1 MKVFVRVSEGIAN
14 TGGGACE
21 QSSINSFV
29 FSITTLQPPKTG
41 HIVDKEHNGSMYW
54 LSWISHRNPCLLP

>member
-41 HIVDKEHNGSMYW
+41 DKEHNGSMYR

>member
-1 MKVFVRVSEGIAN
+1 MKVFVRVSEGIAD
-14 TGGGACE
+14 TGGGACV

-41 HIVDKEHNGSMYW
+41 DKEHNGSMYR